1 MDENNQYDNAMKK
14 PLPYGCIKKM
24 KNIPL
29 FYELNEILS
38 KLSDEDTIGH
48 LLIVDRKFQDKNPK
62 IMFFNGI
69 YTPILEKN
77 KIVQSYERSVLQLMS
92 VSSRNKDKDII
103 NNFKCNTKTHST
115 IGEKKFVLLYAEH
128 IHFLVTRAGW
138 LVTNIYQHYTF

>member
-1 MDENNQYDNAMKK
+1 
-14 PLPYGCIKKM
+14 
-24 KNIPL
+24 
-29 FYELNEILS
+29 
-38 KLSDEDTIGH
+38 
-48 LLIVDRKFQDKNPK
+48 
-62 IMFFNGI
+62 MFFNGI